1 MAVINGLT
9 GIMEHPA
16 FSGIIRD
23 HPEVQEVVVLTEH
36 QDSAEVQ
43 DLKLKHL
50 GHRERTTVG
59 RISGSSD

>member
-1 MAVINGLT
+1 
-9 GIMEHPA
+9 MEHPA

-50 GHRERTTVG
+50 GHREHQDRWANI
-59 RISGSSD
+59 RIEWTEWYK